1 MKFSLSDVLEILSKL
16 KEKKQPPAPAVPEL
30 PENAALATVVPHDE
44 TDLHPMEQMIVD
56 EFNSLAP
63 RQRFNI
69 ISGYVFNK
77 RDIDKDEVSNE
88 TARFELER
96 QKKLLVM
103 KTFLT
108 QAGLIIGVVLAVV
121 LIGVFC
127 YIVLKKGTLSESGI
141 VSGILS
147 TLVEAIKIIFN
158 APLGN

>member
-1 MKFSLSDVLEILSKL
+1 MSFSLSDVLEIFQSISS
-16 KEKKQPPAPAVPEL
+16 KEKQTPPPTDPL
-30 PENAALATVVPHDE
+30 PPDAALGTVVPAVD
-44 TDLHPMEQMIVD
+44 DKLHPLEQMILD
-56 EFNSLAP
+56 EFNTLKP
-63 RQRFNI
+63 RQQFSI

-96 QKKLLVM
+96 QKKLLSM

-108 QAGLIIGVVLAVV
+108 QAGLIIGCVLAVV

-127 YIVLKKGTLSESGI
+127 FIVLKKGTLSESG
-141 VSGILS
+141 VMTGILN
-147 TLVEAIKIIFN
+147 TLIEAIKIIFN